1 MKHSLL
7 AWLLPIAA
15 GLPLELEA
23 QTTELVADTV
33 CVSVGTQNHMFI
45 KAFSQPIKDYLE
57 QHPRIAIEFT
67 SADATV
73 VEDGGAWFRG
83 KTTGKAKVMLTIYQE
98 STKFKDYP
106 DYEKKLDELS
116 FVVKVEDQV
125 PATLPTMLTDWG
137 LGRAEVAQAMTDK
150 LYEDF
155 NATFATMNPG
165 MTEEELS
172 YYDIYY
178 TDDYEY
184 PLVYNMFN
192 EEGQLV
198 STYTLVNNATR
209 LGYMAES
216 EITQALE
223 PQGYELLGYDEMGWP
238 VLYNEATK
246 TQAYGGVLTIQGQYF
261 RMLGLEYCEENPL
274 GITHGQ
280 LPMPT
285 ATITKQNGTLHIDAT
300 GQAGQTVRIYGAGGK
315 LLDSRTLHEGDN
327 AISLDTH
334 QPVIVKIGQ
343 TMGVKVM

>member
-33 CVSVGTQNHMFI
+33 CVPVGTQNHMFI

-116 FVVKVEDQV
+116 FVVKVEEEV
-125 PATLPTMLTDWG
+125 PAKLPTLLTNWG
-137 LGRAEVAQAMTDK
+137 LGRAEVAQTMADK
-150 LYEDF
+150 QYEDF
-155 NATFATMNPG
+155 NATYAEMNPG

-172 YYDIYY
+172 YFDIYF
-178 TDDYEY
+178 TNDYEY

-198 STYTLVNNATR
+198 SSYTLVNNATR
-209 LGYMAES
+209 LGYMDES
-216 EITQALE
+216 EITQELE
-223 PQGYELLGYDEMGWP
+223 PQGYELLGYDDMGWP
-238 VLYNEATK
+238 VLYNETTK
-246 TQAYGGVLTIQGQYF
+246 TQAFGGVLTVQGQYF

-274 GITHGQ
+274 GITHNK

-285 ATITKQNGTLHIDAT
+285 ATITKQAGTLHIDAA
-300 GQAGQTVRIYGAGGK
+300 GQAGETVCIYGAGGQ
-315 LLDSRTLHEGDN
+315 LLNTCTLHEGDN
-327 AISLDTH
+327 AIQLNTH